1 MSKRS
6 LFLFGGLG
14 GTAMCHNNQRQ
25 VVHIEIFRHM
35 TCVLAGFTSTY
46 RNHMTRGSPLA
57 PEADQTKPAKLPDPN
72 ESMPPP
78 AAPPAAT
85 NGMNGMAPPW
95 QHGQHP
101 HAHAPSTPNG
111 CQHLETWLEKLPKV
125 AVGSHVRLWKYIHLL
140 NNTPI
145 GNACL
150 LSFCCRWQGLPF
162 VDGQHDLLN

>member
-1 MSKRS
+1 MGC
-6 LFLFGGLG
+6 LPYQLVQDFFHQQYGIFGP
-14 GTAMCHNNQRQ
+14 
-25 VVHIEIFRHM
+25 M
-35 TCVLAGFTSTY
+35 TCVSWY
-46 RNHMTRGSPLA
+46 HQHRHHMTRGSPWA

-78 AAPPAAT
+78 APPVAT

-111 CQHLETWLEKLPKV
+111 CQHLDTWLEKLRKV
-125 AVGSHVRLWKYIHLL
+125 AVWNHVRLWKYIHLL

-145 GNACL
+145 GNAWL
-150 LSFCCRWQGLPF
+150 LSFCCGWQGLPF
-162 VDGQHDLLN
+162 VDG